1 MEGLVKFREAFAEYS
16 ENYVVIG
23 GAACDITM
31 TNTVVR
37 PRATHDIDMIVIVEN
52 MTEAFANRFWQF
64 VREAGYRPEKRKQEA
79 GEPPRYEMYRFLDGK
94 DGYPEMIELLSRH
107 PDVLGEPKGFVIE
120 PIPTDEDVSSLSAII
135 MDDDYYHFRRQRQ
148 MCIRDSSQLTDGIR
162 HANSAALIALK
173 ARAYL
178 NLMADKRDGK
188 HVNTKDIKKHR
199 SDILKNV
206 VIMTEDN
213 IEAPAS
219 IVACI
224 REFVASIRADW
235 STLAEPLSK
244 SLGQDEAFVT
254 GLLDQLDELFIEA

>member
-1 MEGLVKFREAFAEYS
+1 MDGLDKFREAFAEYS
-16 ENYVVIG
+16 DNYVVIG

-64 VREAGYRPEKRKQEA
+64 VREAGYRPEKRKQVD
-79 GEPPRYEMYRFLDGK
+79 GEPVIYEMYRFLDGRE
-94 DGYPEMIELLSRH
+94 DYPEMIELLSRH
-107 PDVLGEPKGFVIE
+107 PDVLGEPKGLVIE

-135 MDDDYYHFRRQRQ
+135 MDDDYYHFT
-148 MCIRDSSQLTDGIR
+148 ISHSQLTDGIR
-162 HANSAALIALK
+162 HADSAALIALK

-178 NLMADKRDGK
+178 NLLADKQEGR

-206 VIMTEDN
+206 VIITEDS
-213 IEAPAS
+213 IKAPAS
-219 IVACI
+219 IVSCI
-224 REFVASIRADW
+224 KEFIASIRGNW
-235 STLAEPLSK
+235 TTLASPLAK
-244 SLGQDEAFVT
+244 SLGQDEDFVS
-254 GLLDQLDELFIEA
+254 GLLDQLSELFIETESR

>member
-1 MEGLVKFREAFAEYS
+1 
-16 ENYVVIG
+16 
-23 GAACDITM
+23 
-31 TNTVVR
+31 
-37 PRATHDIDMIVIVEN
+37 
-52 MTEAFANRFWQF
+52 
-64 VREAGYRPEKRKQEA
+64 
-79 GEPPRYEMYRFLDGK
+79 MYRFLDGK

-135 MDDDYYHFRRQRQ
+135 MDDDYYHFT
-148 MCIRDSSQLTDGIR
+148 IAHSQLTDGIR

-213 IEAPAS
+213 IEAPCFNS
-219 IVACI
+219 GMYKGVCRLHQSRLVNSRRTIV
-224 REFVASIRADW
+224 
-235 STLAEPLSK
+235 K
-244 SLGQDEAFVT
+244 VT
-254 GLLDQLDELFIEA
+254 RSRRGI

>member
-37 PRATHDIDMIVIVEN
+37 PRATHDIDMIIIVEN

-107 PDVLGEPKGFVIE
+107 PDVLGEPKGLVIE

-135 MDDDYYHFRRQRQ
+135 MDDDYYHFT
-148 MCIRDSSQLTDGIR
+148 ISHSQLTDGIR

-173 ARAYL
+173 SRAYL

-213 IEAPAS
+213 IEAPAA

-224 REFVASIRADW
+224 KEFVVSIRAGCT
-235 STLAEPLSK
+235 TLAEPLSR
-244 SLGQDEAFVT
+244 SLGQDEAFVS